1 MNLEEEIY
9 KRMSASFE
17 EKLKTLPTPPPGY
30 YYCPSDNFNIRRE
43 GEEYIIDCE
52 IELKPIVEE

>member
-17 EKLKTLPTPPPGY
+17 EKLKTLPPPPPGY
-30 YYCPSDNFNIRRE
+30 YYCPSNNFNIRHE
-43 GEEYIIDCE
+43 GEDYIIDCE
-52 IELKPIVEE
+52 IELKPIIEK